1 MRAIDPGLQAS
12 LDSGAT
18 TLCRCWRVRRRD
30 GVVFGFTDH
39 DMALGFEDTE
49 FRASSGLDTTEIET
63 ATGFSVDNAQ
73 VMGALTDAAIT
84 EDDIKA
90 GRYDGAAVDQ
100 WLVDWTDT
108 ARRAKLFHGTIGEI
122 RRTETAFEVELRGPT
137 EILNVPVGRTI
148 KRTCDRVV
156 GDAKCG
162 VDLGVPA
169 YRFASE
175 AAGPAVDGRIASV
188 ASGGHA
194 LDWFT
199 GGVLRWITG
208 ANSGIVAAIRSDRVE
223 GTGRVFDL
231 AEEPALPVAAGDRFE
246 VTAGCDRRAETC
258 RTKFGNFLNFR
269 GFPHVPG
276 DDWVV
281 AYPKSG
287 EVHDGAS
294 LVRR

>member
-1 MRAIDPGLQAS
+1 
-12 LDSGAT
+12 
-18 TLCRCWRVRRRD
+18 
-30 GVVFGFTDH
+30 
-39 DMALGFEDTE
+39 
-49 FRASSGLDTTEIET
+49 
-63 ATGFSVDNAQ
+63 
-73 VMGALTDAAIT
+73 
-84 EDDIKA
+84 
-90 GRYDGAAVDQ
+90 
-100 WLVDWTDT
+100 
-108 ARRAKLFHGTIGEI
+108 
-122 RRTETAFEVELRGPT
+122 
-137 EILNVPVGRTI
+137 
-148 KRTCDRVV
+148 
-156 GDAKCG
+156 
-162 VDLGVPA
+162 VPA